1 MYRRK
6 VLLIKTTTNNKI
18 KSHRDNLL
26 VKIKLNLKLNLKTNI
41 YLIFMIK
48 EKAAPMELNVSNRLY
63 FYQKFAP
70 TELQCCRH
78 DLLVKT

>member
-6 VLLIKTTTNNKI
+6 VLLIKTTTNNKIKSHRDNFLVETEMNSKI

-48 EKAAPMELNVSNRLY
+48 EKVAPNG
-63 FYQKFAP
+63 A
-70 TELQCCRH
+70 
-78 DLLVKT
+78 